1 MSKTRLA
8 KLTGLLTL
16 YAVFIYALMTM
27 LISALPAAAT
37 ETSTGVNC
45 PGVQGWYVNP
55 DETDRKPE
63 TSVSG
68 MKFAP
73 ADLIHHAADVAMVNV
88 KPGSYVLAT
97 GSDTPDQPSFFSV
110 EVRDASTGAYGTL
123 RWDVAASQWTLVTNT
138 ASYSKAEPIGFV
150 GVETKWGKLTP
161 AARVISFGVGYT
173 KSPAGTKTV
182 TVKSV
187 TFAGQTRSLVCL
199 PPTKPVTTPPTS
211 SPTVTPPATTPGA
224 TTPTTLP
231 PTKPPVTTAPTTR
244 PPATTPPPTT
254 RPPVTTAP
262 PTEGALVPVAG
273 GSGGDGALP
282 VTGAAAGI
290 MAGVAMILV
299 GIGGVLMVAGRR
311 RRKVNFEG

>member
-1 MSKTRLA
+1 MKIRLA
-8 KLTGLLTL
+8 VLM
-16 YAVFIYALMTM
+16 AL
-27 LISALPAAAT
+27 AAAGLMGLATPAQAT
-37 ETSTGVNC
+37 ESSTDVKCAGVS
-45 PGVQGWYVNP
+45 GWYVNP

-73 ADLIHHAADVAMVNV
+73 ADLIHRAADVAMVNV
-88 KPGSYVLAT
+88 KPGSFALAT
-97 GSDTPDQPSFFSV
+97 GSDAPDQPSFFSV
-110 EVRDASTGAYGTL
+110 EVRDAGTGAYGTL
-123 RWDVAASQWTLVTNT
+123 RWDVVAKEWTLVTNT

-187 TFAGQTRSLVCL
+187 TFAGQTHSLTCL

-211 SPTVTPPATTPGA
+211 SPTVTPPTTTPGA
-224 TTPTTLP
+224 TTPTTIP
-231 PTKPPVTTAPTTR
+231 PTKPPVTTRPTTAPTTR
-244 PPATTPPPTT
+244 PPATTLPPTT
-254 RPPVTTAP
+254 PPATSAAP
-262 PTEGALVPVAG
+262 ELTPVAG
-273 GSGGDGALP
+273 GGNSSLP
-282 VTGAAAGI
+282 LTGAGAGI
-290 MAGVAMILV
+290 LGGAALAVI
-299 GIGGVLMVAGRR
+299 GIGGILVTAAR

>member
-1 MSKTRLA
+1 MTKSRLA
-8 KLTGLLTL
+8 RLAAVTAIAAVTIYLLLLT
-16 YAVFIYALMTM
+16 V
-27 LISALPAAAT
+27 LPEMARAT
-37 ETSTGVNC
+37 GTTGVSC
-45 PGVQGWYVNP
+45 PGVSGWYVNP

-88 KPGSYVLAT
+88 KPGSYALAT

-110 EVRDASTGAYGTL
+110 EVRDTSTGAYGTL
-123 RWDVAASQWTLVTNT
+123 RWDVVAKEWTLVTNT

-150 GVETKWGKLTP
+150 GIETKWGKLTP

-173 KSPAGTKTV
+173 KNPAGSKNV

-187 TFAGQTRSLVCL
+187 TFAGQTHSLTCL

-211 SPTVTPPATTPGA
+211 SPTVTPPTTTPGA
-224 TTPTTLP
+224 TTPTTIP
-231 PTKPPVTTAPTTR
+231 PTKPPVTTRPTTAPTTR
-244 PPATTPPPTT
+244 PPATTLPPTT
-254 RPPVTTAP
+254 PPATSAAP
-262 PTEGALVPVAG
+262 ELTPVA
-273 GSGGDGALP
+273 SGGGGGGDSSLP
-282 VTGAAAGI
+282 LTGAGAGI
-290 MAGVAMILV
+290 LGGAALAVI
-299 GIGGVLMVAGRR
+299 GIGGILVTAAR

>member
-1 MSKTRLA
+1 MSKTRSAALLA
-8 KLTGLLTL
+8 LASAGLL
-16 YAVFIYALMTM
+16 ALATP
-27 LISALPAAAT
+27 AAAAT
-37 ETSTGVNC
+37 ETSTGVSC
-45 PGVQGWYVNP
+45 PGVSGWYVNP

-63 TSVSG
+63 TSAGG

-88 KPGSYVLAT
+88 KPGSFALAT

-110 EVRDASTGAYGTL
+110 EVRDAGTGAYGTL
-123 RWDVAASQWTLVTNT
+123 RWDVAAKEWTLVTNT
-138 ASYSKAEPIGFV
+138 ASYSKAEPIGFI

-173 KSPAGTKTV
+173 KSPTGTKTV

-211 SPTVTPPATTPGA
+211 SPTVTPPTTTPGA

-244 PPATTPPPTT
+244 PPATTPPTT